1 MKRSVLAAVAALALL
16 GSLWT
21 PKAFAQAVYGSI
33 LGTITD
39 QRKGTSDTTT
49 TNDSG
54 NYSVTHLIP
63 DIYSV
68 HVEGSGFKSL
78 EFKDIIVNADASSNV
93 NGQFQVGS

>member
-39 QRKGTSDTTT
+39 PSGAAVGNAKVTVTDQRKGTSDCRRIPERRDGPW
-49 TNDSG
+49 NDSVR
-54 NYSVTHLIP
+54 YRWHRAACSSSIP
-63 DIYSV
+63 SV
-68 HVEGSGFKSL
+68 HLAK
-78 EFKDIIVNADASSNV
+78 
-93 NGQFQVGS
+93 